1 MFRGEVH
8 ILPLQ
13 AKSSLRLKPVPT
25 AINTIVRS
33 LVDSVDNSG
42 CVSSTV
48 STSGILRPLAL

>member
-48 STSGILRPLAL
+48 STSESYDL